1 MTYADWK
8 APKQDSQMLIW
19 PEPEHL
25 LRAIDA
31 NGDQLAAAEQRIQN
45 HPLRELREEAR
56 SFAGVRDQRRLIL
69 TGHQTE
75 LWHPGVW
82 AKNAMI
88 DAAARKISGAVAIH
102 LAVDTDAPKHLSI
115 RWPNFAMPITDDPAA
130 SSADW
135 AALVAPPTPTYL
147 SEIQS
152 KLDAAKPDFGYEP
165 MLDEWIQSMR
175 LAVLDGLNGSDLP
188 KAIATASHQ
197 LDWSLGLEY
206 SIQTLS
212 PTLGSRAWL
221 AFAYHVMARAGE
233 FAATYNASLACY
245 RKQEGIDST
254 TRPMPDLH
262 VTDAQIEAPFWL
274 DETTDSRRH
283 RLTMERRDGSL
294 WLCRPYS
301 DDCLNLDPTL
311 DAFDAAEQL
320 RAFVLRHR
328 LRITPRALT
337 LTIFMRLFVTDLFVH
352 GIGGGRYDQI
362 ADRIIQRH
370 FGIEPPRFAVSTA
383 TMFLPQAL
391 ERERAC
397 IPCVLRD
404 GHRLKHAVL
413 GDRKQELVNAI
424 AGAPRKSRERAEL
437 FTQMQREMRAH
448 RENNEQLQRW
458 RAVLENTRTQA
469 IEDAVVFDR
478 EVFYAVQP
486 RERLT
491 SLIER
496 YRSAFGE

>member
-19 PEPEHL
+19 PEPEAFV
-25 LRAIDA
+25 RAVDE
-31 NGDQLAAAEQRIQN
+31 NGDRLSKSDAMIQN
-45 HPLRELREEAR
+45 RPLRELREEAR
-56 SFAGVRDQRRLIL
+56 SFAGVHDQRRIIL

-88 DAAARKISGAVAIH
+88 DASARKMGAVAIH

-130 SSADW
+130 TTAAWS
-135 AALVAPPTPTYL
+135 ALVPPPTPMHL
-147 SEIQS
+147 DEIEA
-152 KLDAAKPDFGYEP
+152 KLNAAKSTFGYEP
-165 MLDEWIQSMR
+165 MLNEWMQAMR

-206 SIQTLS
+206 SIHTLS

-221 AFAYHVMARAGE
+221 AFAYHVMARAAD
-233 FAATYNASLACY
+233 FANVYNASLACY

-262 VTDAQIEAPFWL
+262 VTESQIEAPFWL
-274 DETTDSRRH
+274 DEIVDSRRH
-283 RLTMERRDGSL
+283 RMTIEHRDGSL

-301 DDCLNLDPTL
+301 DDCLELKPDL
-311 DAFDAAEQL
+311 EGFEAAEKL
-320 RAFVLRHR
+320 REFVLKHR

-337 LTIFMRLFVTDLFVH
+337 LTIFMRLFLTDIFVH

-370 FGIEPPRFAVSTA
+370 FGIEPPKFAVSTA

-413 GDRKQELVNAI
+413 GDRKKELVDAI
-424 AGAPRKSRERAEL
+424 ATSPRKSRQRAEL
-437 FTQMQREMRAH
+437 FTMMQREMRAN

-458 RAVLENTRTQA
+458 KGLLEEMRTRE

-486 RERLT
+486 RERLVEMI
-491 SLIER
+491 SR
-496 YRSAFGE
+496 YRNAFGVA